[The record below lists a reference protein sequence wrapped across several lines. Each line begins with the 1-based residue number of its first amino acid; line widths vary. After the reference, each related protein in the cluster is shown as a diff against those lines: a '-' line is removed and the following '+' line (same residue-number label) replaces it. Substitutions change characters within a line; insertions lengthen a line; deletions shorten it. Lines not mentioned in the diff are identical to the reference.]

1 MRQVPLP
8 FAHVAV
14 LHPASIFLTP
24 GKKPL
29 ETLEGNEEAAHL
41 SGYLSSFEGWRNSGS
56 PGYKTRGRIHYMTES
71 WRFKTCLMCKTAYLG
86 ASFIV
91 FIQDSESLI
100 KKDIV
105 LLHPL
110 SGGLGRVSAATPVTP
125 AI

>member
-1 MRQVPLP
+1 
-8 FAHVAV
+8 
-14 LHPASIFLTP
+14 
-24 GKKPL
+24 
-29 ETLEGNEEAAHL
+29 
-41 SGYLSSFEGWRNSGS
+41 
-56 PGYKTRGRIHYMTES
+56 
-71 WRFKTCLMCKTAYLG
+71 MCKTAYLG
-86 ASFIV
+86 AGFIV